1 VNRSSIRILLV
12 ADTHL
17 GFDLPFRP
25 RIQRRRRG
33 PDFFENFK
41 RALQPAQRGEVDLVV
56 HGGDLF
62 YRSRIAD
69 ALVDMAFAP
78 LIEVAER
85 GIPVYLVPGNHERSR
100 IPLHLW
106 SAHPKL
112 NIFTEPMTF
121 VEEIEGIKLTLA
133 GFPFK
138 RNIRDHFTDLI
149 TETGYENHKG
159 DIRILCMHQTVEG
172 AQVGPSNYT
181 FRSGPDIIR
190 GADIPSDF
198 AMILSGHIHRAQL
211 LSSDLR
217 GRNLSAPVIYPG
229 SVERT
234 SFAERKEEKQY
245 VIVESAK
252 DASPKGLFQKA
263 SFHSLPTRPMLTIRA
278 EVDGVSA
285 KDVQEYLSQRIS
297 EAPEDAVVR
306 VQPVGK
312 ISEEVEKIIAAQ
324 YLRTLVPDTMN
335 ISVSI
340 PRIRN
345 KISERS

>member
-17 GFDLPFRP
+17 GFDFPFRP
-25 RIQRRRRG
+25 RVQRRRRG
-33 PDFFENFK
+33 PDFFENFE

-78 LIEVAER
+78 LIEVADS

-121 VEEIEGIKLTLA
+121 VEEIEGTHLTLA
-133 GFPFK
+133 GFPFE

-149 TETGYENHKG
+149 TATGYENHIG

-181 FRSGPDIIR
+181 FRSGRDIIR
-190 GADIPSDF
+190 GVDIPSDF

-211 LSSDLR
+211 LTTDLQ
-217 GRNLSAPVIYPG
+217 GRNLGAPVIYPG

-234 SFAERKEEKQY
+234 SFAEREEEKQY
-245 VIVESAK
+245 VIVEVAK
-252 DASPKGLFQKA
+252 NATSHGLFQTA
-263 SFHSLPTRPMLTIRA
+263 SFHSLPARPMQTIKV
-278 EVDGVSA
+278 EVEGVSA
-285 KDVQEYLSQRIS
+285 KDVEKYLSQRIS
-297 EAPEDAVVR
+297 ETHVDAIVR
-306 VQPVGK
+306 VQPVGE
-312 ISEEVEKIIAAQ
+312 ISEAVGQIISAQ
-324 YLRTLVPDTMN
+324 YLRTLAPDSMN

-340 PRIRN
+340 PRIR
-345 KISERS
+345 KKSSERP